1 MSLSLPSKRKQ
12 KQFFSQNLKKAKPPK
27 NISSLYN
34 DPEVLNN
41 FSKKLDTLLNEEP
54 PSNDINLIENFLT
67 ESILQA
73 SESEIPK
80 IDPQVKKSPWANK
93 EFLSLITSR
102 RKCKDPSEK
111 KRTWKKY

>member
-1 MSLSLPSKRKQ
+1 M
-12 KQFFSQNLKKAKPPK
+12 
-27 NISSLYN
+27 YN

-54 PSNDINLIENFLT
+54 PSNDVNLIENFLT

-80 IDPQVKKSPWANK
+80 IDPQVKKSPWANE
-93 EFLSLITSR
+93 EFLSLISSR
-102 RKCKDPSEK
+102 RNCKDPSEK
-111 KRTWKKY
+111 KELGKNISLTFMQKIQTSLISSSQNVFSPCVRERKNV